1 MNNEK
6 NEKKLCIGIRGETG
20 QLEKYVFGDTIDE
33 LINGLE
39 VLKDGK
45 LINRFIEN
53 FPNLAEE
60 QLMRL
65 DVIMAQTEDAEQ
77 IYNYAIK
84 RKTIK
89 KEENLQKLQDIFI
102 DKIEV
107 LKDGKL
113 INRFIESFPNLA
125 EEQLIRLD
133 VIMAQTEIAEQI
145 YNYASR
151 RKKISNISDLE
162 DALIKA
168 ELSKGRTDF
177 IEAFEKNIKGA
188 DLLKAKNAIL
198 ESNKVWY
205 IIDFFITFQ
214 NVEGCINSEDIKRAE
229 EIIISNCR
237 IEPIIQLID
246 RSKAIIKFANSVDG
260 ANIESIENRIIS
272 IGDKYQMKEFAENVE
287 KANLDK
293 FKKASKNMHSLK
305 EKLEWRATIRQI
317 QKNKK

>member
-89 KEENLQKLQDIFI
+89 K
-102 DKIEV
+102 
-107 LKDGKL
+107 
-113 INRFIESFPNLA
+113 
-125 EEQLIRLD
+125 
-133 VIMAQTEIAEQI
+133 
-145 YNYASR
+145 
-151 RKKISNISDLE
+151 KKICKNYKIFS
-162 DALIKA
+162 LIK
-168 ELSKGRTDF
+168 
-177 IEAFEKNIKGA
+177 
-188 DLLKAKNAIL
+188 
-198 ESNKVWY
+198 
-205 IIDFFITFQ
+205 
-214 NVEGCINSEDIKRAE
+214 
-229 EIIISNCR
+229 
-237 IEPIIQLID
+237 
-246 RSKAIIKFANSVDG
+246 
-260 ANIESIENRIIS
+260 
-272 IGDKYQMKEFAENVE
+272 
-287 KANLDK
+287 
-293 FKKASKNMHSLK
+293 
-305 EKLEWRATIRQI
+305 
-317 QKNKK
+317 